1 MIRLASPMA
10 TAELQTRG
18 PLYKPATPVQRK
30 EQEGIGSQIAG
41 KVTEKV
47 IEKGLEELAA
57 KTALTAVGTAVGGPV
72 GGMVGSAV
80 GEVAGPTIASLLKGM
95 FFNKGGYINGPL
107 APAYNKGGPV
117 NKSLPISPKQ
127 MLEKKLNEEYKFA
140 ADLGMVRDDEARA
153 RKEEFEKTI
162 LGKLFG
168 GGSGKDISGR
178 IAAREL
184 AAEQVQKQYPAL
196 MKRLYGSRSK

>member
-47 IEKGLEELAA
+47 VEKGLEELAA
-57 KTALTAVGTAVGGPV
+57 KTALTAAGTAVGGPV
-72 GGMVGSAV
+72 GGMVGEAV

-95 FFNKGGYINGPL
+95 FFNKGGYVNGPL
-107 APAYNKGGPV
+107 SMQNISKIKYKQSGGKISEEVEVKYSGPLANKGV
-117 NKSLPISPKQ
+117 
-127 MLEKKLNEEYKFA
+127 
-140 ADLGMVRDDEARA
+140 
-153 RKEEFEKTI
+153 
-162 LGKLFG
+162 
-168 GGSGKDISGR
+168 
-178 IAAREL
+178 
-184 AAEQVQKQYPAL
+184 
-196 MKRLYGSRSK
+196 